1 MSTLSDLLPAGSG
14 GKNVDFV
21 ADGAINNA
29 QSVALKSDGTVTQI
43 VETSVPQQF
52 GSEVL
57 INGNN
62 ETSYMTNIYDSNSNK
77 VVTFYLNQDGSNDGT
92 ARVGTVDTSNNSISY
107 GTAVEYT
114 TNFNFYT
121 SGTFCSDTNKVC
133 LCL

>member
-29 QSVALKSDGTVTQI
+29 QTVALKTDGTVEPI

-52 GSEVL
+52 GSDVI

-62 ETSYMTNIYDSNSNK
+62 ETSFITNIYDSNSNK
-77 VVTFYLNQDGSNDGT
+77 VVTLYLNQDGSNDGT
-92 ARVGTVDTSNNSISY
+92 ARVGTVNSSNNSISLWY
-107 GTAVEYT
+107 
-114 TNFNFYT
+114 
-121 SGTFCSDTNKVC
+121 CC
-133 LCL
+133 